1 MATEQVFLNE
11 RDVSVSNSRMMHK
24 GQTYA
29 MSGITSVK
37 SYEKKPSRVG
47 PIILIVIGVLML
59 VDGLANPALLLGA
72 IIFLAAGIAWWVL
85 KKADYSVLL
94 TSSSGEMKAYTS
106 KDKDFVI
113 KIVSAVND
121 AIVHRG

>member
-1 MATEQVFLNE
+1 MATEQIFLDD
-11 RDVSVSNSRMMHK
+11 RGVSVSNSRMMYE

-37 SYEKKPSRVG
+37 SFEKKPSRVG

-59 VDGLANPALLLGA
+59 AAGKSAIFAALL
-72 IIFLAAGIAWWVL
+72 FLAGGIAWWIL
-85 KKADYSVLL
+85 AKPDYSVLL
-94 TSSSGEMKAYTS
+94 TSASGEMKAYTS

>member
-11 RDVSVSNSRMMHK
+11 RDVSVSNSRMMYK

-59 VDGLANPALLLGA
+59 TAGKSLIFGAL
-72 IIFLAAGIAWWVL
+72 IFLAGGIAWWVL
-85 KKADYSVLL
+85 KKTDYSVLL
-94 TSSSGEMKAYTS
+94 TSASGETKAYTS

-113 KIVSAVND
+113 KIVNAVND